1 MLNGLFDNSTI
12 PYLNEAVNFAQAR
25 HNVLVG
31 NVANIDT
38 PGYKTRD
45 LSVETF
51 QERLA
56 EAIQARQE
64 RHESL
69 TSPLLSTSESEALR
83 RVRESMTTVLRHD
96 DVDVGIEQQVKEISK
111 NQMLH
116 NLAVTIMTNQFQL
129 LQTMISERL

>member
-1 MLNGLFDNSTI
+1 MIQGLFDNSTI
-12 PYLNEAVNFAQAR
+12 PYLNEAVQFAQRR

-31 NVANIDT
+31 NVANLDT

-45 LSVETF
+45 LSVDTF

-69 TSPLLSTSESEALR
+69 SSPLIPEGNSDSLKK
-83 RVRESMTTVLRHD
+83 VRESMVTILRHD
-96 DVDVGIEQQVKEISK
+96 DADVGIEQQVKEISK
-111 NQMLH
+111 NQLLH
-116 NLAVTIMTNQFQL
+116 NMAITIMTNQFQL

>member
-1 MLNGLFDNSTI
+1 MITGLFDNSTI
-12 PYLNEAVNFAQAR
+12 PYLKEAVNFAQAR

-31 NVANIDT
+31 NVANLDT

-51 QERLA
+51 QERLS
-56 EAIQARQE
+56 EAIAARKE
-64 RHESL
+64 HHESL
-69 TSPLLSTSESEALR
+69 NAPLVSTSESDALKK
-83 RVRESMTTVLRHD
+83 VHESMTTVLRHD
-96 DVDVGIEQQVKEISK
+96 DVDVSLEQQVKEISK

-116 NLAVTIMTNQFQL
+116 NMAITIMTNQFQL

>member
-1 MLNGLFDNSTI
+1 MIHQLFDSSTI
-12 PYLNEAVNFAQAR
+12 PYLHEVVNFTQAR

-31 NVANIDT
+31 NVANLDT

-45 LSVETF
+45 LSVESF

-56 EAIQARQE
+56 EAIQARHE

-69 TSPLLSTSESEALR
+69 SSPLPSGDAADPLQK
-83 RVRESMTTVLRHD
+83 VRDSLTTILRHD
-96 DVDVGIEQQVKEISK
+96 EANVGIEQQVKEISK

-116 NLAVTIMTNQFQL
+116 NLAITVMANQFQL
-129 LQTMISERL
+129 LQTMISERV